1 MIYLLYATGL
11 RVSEL
16 MGLQMRKVDTE
27 AGLLSVMGKRSK
39 ERIVPFPPIVSE
51 LLVRYKNEARP
62 VLNPECENLF
72 VGQNGHPLTRQGFWK
87 LLKQIAMLAGID
99 SSLHPH
105 MLRHTFATDL
115 LKSGMNLRALQGL
128 LGHADLQTT
137 QIYTHVVPEKL
148 KEVVD
153 RFHPRGKK

>member
-16 MGLQMRKVDTE
+16 TGLEVAGVDTE
-27 AGLLSVMGKRSK
+27 AGLLRVTGKRNK
-39 ERIVPFPPIVSE
+39 ERVVPFPPLVSN

-62 VLNPECENLF
+62 ALLPKTGHLF
-72 VGQNGHPLTRQGFWK
+72 LARNGRPLTRQAFWK
-87 LLKQIAMLAGID
+87 ILKQVAGMAGIPG
-99 SSLHPH
+99 SLHPH

-115 LKSGMNLRALQGL
+115 LKSGMNLRILQGL

-148 KEVVD
+148 KDVVEH
-153 RFHPRGKK
+153 FHPRGKK